1 MKPSLPAALF
11 IGMILLSL
19 TGCAA
24 GSTPA
29 STPASSAAPAGSPGA
44 AANDSSSPA
53 ANSDSATHTGVPA
66 DVCTKLPLARV
77 NQLTGWELTV
87 VQAMETTG
95 KNAAECHYSNST
107 NPSNTSQEIYALVMT
122 GADSGPFWQQ
132 SRDSTTN
139 GVADLPGVGKRAYSA
154 DGSVAVDYGNL
165 VIIIS
170 DYSSTGG
177 NLDVDQARFLVDELH
192 NLYS

>member
-1 MKPSLPAALF
+1 MKTTLPGAMF

-19 TGCAA
+19 TACAA
-24 GSTPA
+24 GSAPA
-29 STPASSAAPAGSPGA
+29 PSPGSTAAAPHASP
-44 AANDSSSPA
+44 SPTS
-53 ANSDSATHTGVPA
+53 NSTGTAQTGVPA

-77 NQLTGWELTV
+77 NQLTGWDLTV
-87 VQAMETTG
+87 VQAMETAG

-107 NPSNTSQEIYALVMT
+107 NPSNTSQEVYALVMT
-122 GADSGPFWQQ
+122 GEDSGPYWQQ

-154 DGSVAVDYGNL
+154 DGSVAVDYGGL
-165 VIIIS
+165 VIIVS